1 MPSGA
6 TRKHFR
12 SPSQAKER
20 RGGQSALG
28 SGDHVPGALR
38 GHSLIANTAFQKEK
52 ENYEITTHLSVG
64 GGGVEKHRDRQTE
77 TERQIETN
85 RETRSERDKHTEGD
99 TVRERQAHRRRE
111 TETEIE
117 RQTETGRR
125 NRDTDRQRQGKGVR
139 LNRYTDGGKG

>member
-20 RGGQSALG
+20 RGGQKALG
-28 SGDHVPGALR
+28 SGDHVPGTLR

-52 ENYEITTHLSVG
+52 ENYEIATHLSVG
-64 GGGVEKHRDRQTE
+64 EGGGIEKHRDRQ

-85 RETRSERDKHTEGD
+85 RETRSERDKHTED
-99 TVRERQAHRRRE
+99 TVRERQAHGRRE
-111 TETEIE
+111 TETDRDREADRNRE
-117 RQTETGRR
+117 TETETQ
-125 NRDTDRQRQGKGVR
+125 TDKDSGKG
-139 LNRYTDGGKG
+139 